1 MSAAAKPNCM
11 PARIRP
17 TEEDGKRSLV
27 EHAADKAYE
36 ARQEHGIN
44 LLPGLPLEALD
55 AIIEDRRFVR
65 YPMQLIFNRDP
76 LKEGEFAYLQ
86 AVNQGVPNEGFV
98 LFVHPQF
105 EGNDD
110 ILPMIVAYHLV
121 CVNYGEIA
129 GPEAAEAFGA
139 ALMGMEVE
147 DYYQQLCQIADS
159 LN

>member
-1 MSAAAKPNCM
+1 MPANTSCM

-44 LLPGLPLEALD
+44 MLPGLPLESLD
-55 AIIEDRRFVR
+55 ALLEDRRFVR
-65 YPMQLIFNRDP
+65 YPVQIVFDADALQ
-76 LKEGEFAYLQ
+76 EGEFAFIQ
-86 AVNQGVPNEGFV
+86 PKKSGSPAEGFI
-98 LFVHPQF
+98 LYVHPNF
-105 EGNDD
+105 ENNDA
-110 ILPMIVAYHLV
+110 ILPMLVAYHLV

-129 GPEAAEAFGA
+129 GPEAAEEFGA

-147 DYYQQLCQIADS
+147 NYYQELCQISDS
-159 LN
+159 LK

>member
-1 MSAAAKPNCM
+1 MSAAANANCM

-44 LLPGLPLEALD
+44 LLPGLPLESLD
-55 AIIEDRRFVR
+55 ALLEDRRFVR
-65 YPMQLIFNRDP
+65 YPVQVVFDESP
-76 LKEGEFAYLQ
+76 LQDGEFAFLQ
-86 AVNQGVPNEGFV
+86 AEKTGSPADGFV
-98 LFVHPQF
+98 LFVHPRF
-105 EGNDD
+105 EGNDA
-110 ILPMIVAYHLV
+110 ILPMLVAYHLV

-147 DYYQQLCQIADS
+147 DYYQELCQFADS
-159 LN
+159 LK